1 MSIFDIFRRKRKELD
16 EDELRWD
23 KMWELWENEEA
34 ASPYAEIMTYEAEI
48 NNGGHSQYFLNI
60 SNCGNL
66 EKELEAL
73 YSVLPAKLKSNLK
86 KAYEVY
92 LTMTEENEDDVE
104 EILDDCDDVFYDN
117 EEAIEKILKK
127 YAATLKP

>member
-1 MSIFDIFRRKRKELD
+1 MSIFDVFRRKRKELD

-48 NNGGHSQYFLNI
+48 NNGGHSQYFLNV
-60 SNCGNL
+60 SNCGDL
-66 EKELEAL
+66 EKSLETL
-73 YSVLPAKLKSNLK
+73 YAMLPSKLKSNLK

-92 LTMTEENEDDVE
+92 LTITEENEDDVE
-104 EILDDCDDVFYDN
+104 EILDDCDDIFYDN
-117 EEAIEKILKK
+117 EEVIRKILEK
-127 YAATLKP
+127 YASTL

>member
-48 NNGGHSQYFLNI
+48 NNGGHSQYFYNLAN
-60 SNCGNL
+60 SGNL
-66 EKELEAL
+66 AEAEELLSLLPEPL
-73 YSVLPAKLKSNLK
+73 LQPQLQVLPQRRPVPRRTCRRCQL
-86 KAYEVY
+86 
-92 LTMTEENEDDVE
+92 
-104 EILDDCDDVFYDN
+104 
-117 EEAIEKILKK
+117 
-127 YAATLKP
+127 